1 MTTGRPSHSERAQ
14 QPYRL
19 HGLLTRH
26 GIALGALRREL
37 HYASGQRAG
46 RELAPST
53 MSHLLRRR
61 EWPSNVDA
69 EQIKT
74 ITAHFL
80 RRHGIDEIEIALA
93 WEPDADPHALPEHD
107 DTATPDDTF
116 TAPEPEMLTANARQ
130 HFKITRPPFIDDVQG
145 PEDLFL
151 SRDQRYVRQSMFE
164 AAQHAGLIAVIGE
177 SGSGK
182 STLRRDLL
190 DRIAR
195 DSVPVIPIQ
204 VKAIDKSMVTAQHI
218 CEAIVA
224 DLSNEA
230 PKLSLEAKG
239 RQVERLLKQSTR
251 TGQRHVLLIEEAHDL
266 TKAALRYLKRFW
278 ELEDGFRR
286 MLGIVLIGQPELGDL
301 LDLRKNYD
309 LREFIQRCEICTLQ
323 PLDTNLDDY
332 LALKFKRIG
341 LSLDDIVEK
350 GTGDAIRSR
359 LVRANPATRKPESQC
374 YPLIVQNLLVKCMNA
389 AAELGLPRVN
399 ADLVGRV

>member
-93 WEPDADPHALPEHD
+93 WEPDADPHALPERD
-107 DTATPDDTF
+107 NTATPDDAF

>member
-93 WEPDADPHALPEHD
+93 WEPDADPDALPERD
-107 DTATPDDTF
+107 NTATPDDAF